1 MKLNDLNATTSQG
14 SLGVLFSRLKRSLVE
29 ELRNDTEAE
38 CRWWNG
44 LAVKERLAF
53 VGGAQRPAEC
63 AVSEWLDIGESSRTE
78 ILNAAHAVQ
87 CWLSAISRR

>member
-1 MKLNDLNATTSQG
+1 MKLNDLTVTAAHER
-14 SLGVLFSRLKRSLVE
+14 LGALVNKLRRSLVE

-44 LAVKERLAF
+44 LAVRERLAF
-53 VGGAQRPAEC
+53 VGGAKRPAEC
-63 AVSEWLDIGESSRTE
+63 AVSDWLDIGETSRTE

-87 CWLSAISRR
+87 CWLSSFSRP